1 MSEVKIEKQRNWT
14 VNTTGI
20 LVLELGTLTII
31 TLFLWIWKE
40 MEIF

>member
-1 MSEVKIEKQRNWT
+1 MGEVKIEKQRNLT

-40 MEIF
+40 MGIF